1 MPRLLD
7 RLGWPEMVGLG
18 LLVSFVV
25 WAGISAALADR
36 ALPLTSPYVLTPAF
50 LLLGTLAGEALA
62 PYAASRRLTTALA
75 GVVLVFAAGVLVSS
89 GYGKEPLGYPNA
101 NAAAAVQLVALCG
114 LALLVAHG
122 VDRLVLGLA
131 ALAAL
136 LVVGLNRSAGGLVVG
151 LPLAV
156 LVLVMLWRP
165 ARRRWWAVLISAVSL
180 VAGAAGIVWLAGLS
194 PWPAWAV
201 RAFDPVRQ
209 QLWHDALTLWRSHPV
224 IGAGPGS
231 FADATP
237 LAVDPDTSTAHSSV
251 LQVGSETGLVGV
263 ALLALVALL
272 GVVIASRGPAP
283 ASVIAI
289 AGWTALGAH
298 SLVDHLLEFAV
309 VVIAAGAVLGWARAS
324 TPSEELDV
332 PERERPVTR

>member
-1 MPRLLD
+1 MHRLLD
-7 RLGWPEMVGLG
+7 RLGWPELVGLG
-18 LLVSFVV
+18 LLLSFVV

-36 ALPLTSPYVLTPAF
+36 TLSPTSPYVTTP
-50 LLLGTLAGEALA
+50 LLLCVGVGLGRLIGPRATNWWVVGGL
-62 PYAASRRLTTALA
+62 AASSLLFLV
-75 GVVLVFAAGVLVSS
+75 GVVWANGPAKGPI
-89 GYGKEPLGYPNA
+89 GYANA
-101 NAAAAVQLVALCG
+101 NAAVAVQLVALCG

-131 ALAAL
+131 VLVAL

-156 LVLVMLWRP
+156 LVLAMLWRP
-165 ARRRWWAVLISAVSL
+165 ARQRWWAVLISAVSL

-209 QLWHDALTLWRSHPV
+209 QLWHDAITLWRSHPV

-237 LAVDPDTSTAHSSV
+237 LAVDADTSTAHSSV

-263 ALLALVALL
+263 GLLALVALV

-283 ASVIAI
+283 AAVIGI
-289 AGWTALGAH
+289 AGWTALGVH

-309 VVIAAGAVLGWARAS
+309 VVVAAGMVLGWARAS
-324 TPSEELDV
+324 RPSEELDV